1 MEKLVST
8 SQAAH
13 ILGISL
19 QGVHYRIKTGKLKS
33 EKKDGKT
40 FVYVDDK
47 IKSSK
52 KDKHNQ
58 TSQDIVSVKD
68 EHILFLNKTIKW
80 MKKHYKQEIKRLE
93 TNQKE
98 IIKVF
103 KSEINLLQSAF
114 NEMRSIYQ
122 IEHKNTQNS
131 TDDIDFE
138 IMDIKDFFLFMKQNN
153 KTDSQIKSLILQR
166 VKEGDKRFVYN
177 KETKQIIIYKSDFID
192 LI

>member
-47 IKSSK
+47 IKNSK

-122 IEHKNTQNS
+122 IEHKNIQNS
-131 TDDIDFE
+131 TNDIDFE